1 MNLVVEVVVVVVEVV
16 EVVVVEVV
24 LELLELDFSQKL
36 RLVDDCLAMLL

>member
-36 RLVDDCLAMLL
+36 RLVDDYLAMLL